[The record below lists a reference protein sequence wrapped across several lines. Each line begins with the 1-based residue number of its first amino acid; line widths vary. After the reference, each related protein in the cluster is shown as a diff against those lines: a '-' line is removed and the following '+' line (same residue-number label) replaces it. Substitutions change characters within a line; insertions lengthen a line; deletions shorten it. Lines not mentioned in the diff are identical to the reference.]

1 MTPLCNV
8 YANNIKDIIYVITR
22 AGSYKSQYASFL
34 STTAPQAFC
43 WMNKLQDWRFS
54 QLSF

>member
-1 MTPLCNV
+1 MTLLCNV
-8 YANNIKDIIYVITR
+8 YANNIKNIIYVITIAR
-22 AGSYKSQYASFL
+22 SYKSLDASLL
-34 STTAPQAFC
+34 STTAPQAFY